1 MGELVAFKLPK
12 GATRRIRAQMQPA
25 TILFFTGVRRE
36 IVVDAAPSNRSPCAR
51 KDARKPSGEARDKS
65 EAGA

>member
-1 MGELVAFKLPK
+1 MGELIAFKLPK
-12 GATRRIRAQMQPA
+12 GATRRIRAQTRPA

-36 IVVDAAPSNRSPCAR
+36 IFVDPAPSHRFPRAR
-51 KDARKPSGEARDKS
+51 KDARKPSGKTRDKN